1 MNRLDTNMYYDDDE
15 LLSGLPTYKEMLKK
29 QAKLIKAL
37 NDKIKPL
44 VEEIDISTQP
54 ALTKDEI
61 ESFNNSIYRRAN
73 RITPKYRIRTKVD
86 IKPFNLGDVPGY
98 TVSIVW
104 LPGVTYGSEDGFW
117 EVMSWSG
124 KFTDMDWC
132 YEGTEGWCTN
142 KKVIKVIKRLIE
154 DRGHD
159 E

>member
-1 MNRLDTNMYYDDDE
+1 MYYDDDE

-29 QAKLIKAL
+29 QAKLVKAL

-61 ESFNNSIYRRAN
+61 ESFNNSIYRRTN
-73 RITPKYRIRTKVD
+73 RVNTKYRIRTKVD
-86 IKPFNLGDVPGY
+86 IKPFNVFNVKDVPGY
-98 TVSIVW
+98 TISIVW

-124 KFTDMDWC
+124 KFTDMDWS

-142 KKVIKVIKRLIE
+142 TKVIKVIKRLVE
-154 DRGHD
+154 KSDHN
-159 E
+159 EY